1 MCGVHQCVI
10 SHQQGNS
17 LSLEKVMFKPIV
29 QPLFAKRTFT
39 SYTRLA
45 AAMSDTSTYKFN
57 HTMLRVKDP
66 KRSVKFY
73 EHLGMKLINKLENP
87 DANFDLYFMAYDD
100 PKSVSHGKHWTD
112 REGLIELTHNRGNL
126 HEEGTNIIAGTENDD
141 NYTVNNGNGKEN
153 RGFGHVCISVD
164 NIQDACKR
172 ISDAGYSFQKRLEDG
187 RMRSIAFALD
197 PDNYWVEIISQN
209 PVNETEAKKSDVS
222 TYRMNHTMI
231 RVKDN
236 EKSLKFYQDI
246 MGMTL
251 QRTSEQKEA
260 GFTLYFLSYGSKAPE
275 QSANGVNPIAD
286 REGILELTYNEGS
299 EKDDSV
305 KYHNGNDEP
314 QGFGHTCVSVDD
326 LDAACK
332 RFDDMGVQWK
342 KRLTDGRM
350 KNVAFILDPDN
361 YWIEVIQ
368 NEKLKNRASW

>member
-17 LSLEKVMFKPIV
+17 LSLEKAMFKPIV

-87 DANFDLYFMAYDD
+87 DAKFDLYFLGYDD

-112 REGLIELTHNRGNL
+112 REGLIECTHNY
-126 HEEGTNIIAGTENDD
+126 NDD

-209 PVNETEAKKSDVS
+209 PVNETEGKKSDIS

-236 EKSLKFYQDI
+236 EKSLKFYQDV

-260 GFTLYFLSYGSKAPE
+260 GFTLYFLSYGPKAPE

-286 REGILELTYNEGS
+286 REGILELTFNHGS

>member
-1 MCGVHQCVI
+1 M
-10 SHQQGNS
+10 
-17 LSLEKVMFKPIV
+17 
-29 QPLFAKRTFT
+29 
-39 SYTRLA
+39 
-45 AAMSDTSTYKFN
+45 
-57 HTMLRVKDP
+57 
-66 KRSVKFY
+66 
-73 EHLGMKLINKLENP
+73 
-87 DANFDLYFMAYDD
+87 
-100 PKSVSHGKHWTD
+100 
-112 REGLIELTHNRGNL
+112 
-126 HEEGTNIIAGTENDD
+126 
-141 NYTVNNGNGKEN
+141 NNGNGKEN

-209 PVNETEAKKSDVS
+209 PVNETEGKKSDVS

-236 EKSLKFYQDI
+236 EKSLKFYQDV

-260 GFTLYFLSYGSKAPE
+260 GFTLYFLSYGPKAPE

-286 REGILELTYNEGS
+286 REGILELTFNHGS

-314 QGFGHTCVSVDD
+314 QGCTC
-326 LDAACK
+326 
-332 RFDDMGVQWK
+332 
-342 KRLTDGRM
+342 
-350 KNVAFILDPDN
+350 
-361 YWIEVIQ
+361 
-368 NEKLKNRASW
+368 